1 MWIAG
6 CSWSVTNIIGSLGF
20 KPVQLAFLG
29 SVHQDL
35 VVEGLLNVVQ
45 SSIPRVDLGDCG
57 STIFDEV
64 LMFCITFT

>member
-6 CSWSVTNIIGSLGF
+6 FSWSLTSIIGSFGF

-29 SVHQDL
+29 TVHQDL

-45 SSIPRVDLGDCG
+45 SSIPHVDPRYLAR
-57 STIFDEV
+57 
-64 LMFCITFT
+64 TFFMKF

>member
-6 CSWSVTNIIGSLGF
+6 FIGSFGF

-29 SVHQDL
+29 TVHQDL

-45 SSIPRVDLGDCG
+45 SSIPHVDPRYLAR
-57 STIFDEV
+57 
-64 LMFCITFT
+64 TFF